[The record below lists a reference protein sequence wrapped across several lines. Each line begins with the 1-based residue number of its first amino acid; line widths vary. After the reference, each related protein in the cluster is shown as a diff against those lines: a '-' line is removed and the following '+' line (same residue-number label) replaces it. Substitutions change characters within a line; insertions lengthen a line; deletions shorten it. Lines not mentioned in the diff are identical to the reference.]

1 MDDPACSPLFAD
13 HEGLPPILIQ
23 VGTDEVLLDDSTGL
37 AYKCRAA
44 GVDVTL
50 QVFDGMWH
58 AFQSSVGVMRE
69 ADEAVAKIANFLGS
83 RWS

>member
-13 HEGLPPILIQ
+13 HKGLPPILIQ

-37 AYKCRAA
+37 ADRCQEA
-44 GVDVTL
+44 GVNVTL
-50 QVFDGMWH
+50 EVFDGMWH
-58 AFQSSVGVMRE
+58 LFQSSVGAMRE

-83 RWS
+83 HWS